1 MGTRRW
7 GAPQKEAGKM
17 GKHVIDGLTAQNP
30 REAFRAIIAA
40 KAYVKRCRDI
50 GGEKLARKEGKI
62 VRYLRQLRTDMWP
75 WHCESWE
82 GSLWHR
88 QAFADDV
95 RAHAEGGRVGVR
107 IYEVDCDGVHA
118 EQFRVFPAIPFAIHC
133 FLTMRSVNAE
143 VSFSYYFLAPD
154 DAEALPDSFRD
165 TFAEAAGY

>member
-1 MGTRRW
+1 MMKQEIT
-7 GAPQKEAGKM
+7 
-17 GKHVIDGLTAQNP
+17 LTAQSP
-30 REAFRAIIAA
+30 REAFRAILAA
-40 KAYVKRCRDI
+40 KAYVKKCREI
-50 GGEKLARKEGKI
+50 GGDKLARKEGEL
-62 VRYLRQLRTDMWP
+62 VRYLRQRRTESWP

-118 EQFRVFPAIPFAIHC
+118 EQFRVFPAVPFAIDR
-133 FLTMRSVNAE
+133 FLTMRAEGAE
-143 VSFSYYFLAPD
+143 VSFSYYLLPPD
-154 DAEALPDSFRD
+154 DAEALPDRYRD